1 MFFKLLIIII
11 IFQWLW
17 WLFSWMI
24 RTMWIWISNR
34 NLNKNVYGKNQ
45 TNKKRKE
52 KNLPLKES
60 IENNRL
66 YRMSL
71 LFFDDDDEESFCPY
85 DFDIWCWFSW
95 FIIDEIILQP
105 SLIAIPQGKFNCCCC
120 LCHCCCC
127 CWQYCCCD
135 VIIFLIQFFPSL
147 LSIYPLGHLFVIFF
161 LPKGGEKL
169 NMDDFINEMIMIII
183 EKLQNQNDNNKKKEK
198 KKKEITIIIMMK
210 KSIYQVQQKQQ
221 QRKSS
226 AYHSRINYREKP
238 KTLHF
243 KQNSFLFFFV
253 EVMFKKTKHFH
264 RYSMK

>member
-1 MFFKLLIIII
+1 MFFKLLIITI

-34 NLNKNVYGKNQ
+34 IWIWTKTYMEKSNKQ
-45 TNKKRKE
+45 KRKE

-60 IENNRL
+60 IENKRL

-127 CWQYCCCD
+127 WQYCCCD

-161 LPKGGEKL
+161 FYQKGVR
-169 NMDDFINEMIMIII
+169 N
-183 EKLQNQNDNNKKKEK
+183 
-198 KKKEITIIIMMK
+198 
-210 KSIYQVQQKQQ
+210 
-221 QRKSS
+221 
-226 AYHSRINYREKP
+226 
-238 KTLHF
+238 
-243 KQNSFLFFFV
+243 
-253 EVMFKKTKHFH
+253 
-264 RYSMK
+264 